1 MAGLLSLGDLGHDVG
16 HDCLYPVVVVVVGCV
31 VGCVRRVEAFVSES
45 LCCCEWLIVWYW
57 CVVVVVELV
66 DVVVD
71 VIVAV
76 DVLDLVVID
85 VGASE
90 SNLSVAFL

>member
-1 MAGLLSLGDLGHDVG
+1 M
-16 HDCLYPVVVVVVGCV
+16 
-31 VGCVRRVEAFVSES
+31 
-45 LCCCEWLIVWYW
+45 IVWYW

-71 VIVAV
+71 VVVAV
-76 DVLDLVVID
+76 DVLDLVV
-85 VGASE
+85 VTVVASE